1 MSTSPLFV
9 HLRVHSAYSLA
20 EGTFQIGD
28 LVGAVHELG
37 QPAVAIT
44 DTFNNFAALEFSD
57 KAAGKGIQPIVGAQ
71 VTIMDEDGLSGEVVL
86 LVQNEEGWL
95 NLSKLIS
102 QALLEESDLPTI
114 NLETLSRLAG
124 GLIILTGGASK
135 GYIASPCA
143 DGQIDIAKARLGRLH
158 DIFSDRL
165 YIEIQRHGLSREMA
179 AEPHLLDMAYD
190 RDIPI
195 VATNDC
201 YFAKPEMAAAHEV
214 LLCISQSVTLA
225 EDDRRRETEHHYLKS
240 AAEMALV
247 FEDLP
252 EAIENT
258 ISIAKRCAFKVPSKA
273 PILPAF
279 PVPEGMTEEDYLR
292 EVTLKG
298 LKKRLETSAFDDI
311 RGDTEKEKAYYDRL
325 EFELGIIIQ
334 MGFAGYFLIVSDFIV
349 WSKDNDIPVGP
360 GRGSGAGSLVAY
372 AMEITDLDPI
382 NRGFSLNVFSTPNV
396 CLCLTLISISV
407 RTGVM
412 KSSHMFR
419 KNTALIKL
427 PKSLLSGH
435 YKHAQHYVM

>member
-1 MSTSPLFV
+1 
-9 HLRVHSAYSLA
+9 
-20 EGTFQIGD
+20 
-28 LVGAVHELG
+28 
-37 QPAVAIT
+37 
-44 DTFNNFAALEFSD
+44 
-57 KAAGKGIQPIVGAQ
+57 
-71 VTIMDEDGLSGEVVL
+71 
-86 LVQNEEGWL
+86 
-95 NLSKLIS
+95 
-102 QALLEESDLPTI
+102 
-114 NLETLSRLAG
+114 
-124 GLIILTGGASK
+124 
-135 GYIASPCA
+135 
-143 DGQIDIAKARLGRLH
+143 
-158 DIFSDRL
+158 
-165 YIEIQRHGLSREMA
+165 MA
-179 AEPHLLDMAYD
+179 AEPHLLEMAYD
-190 RDIPI
+190 RNIPI

-258 ISIAKRCAFKVPSKA
+258 ITIAKRCAFKVPSKA

-292 EVTLKG
+292 EVTLSG

-311 RGDTEKEKAYYDRL
+311 RDDTEKEKAYYDRL

-382 NRGFSLNVFSTPNV
+382 KWGLLFERFLNPERVSMPDFDIDFCQDRRDEVITYVQEKYGFDKVAQII
-396 CLCLTLISISV
+396 TL
-407 RTGVM
+407 
-412 KSSHMFR
+412 
-419 KNTALIKL
+419 
-427 PKSLLSGH
+427 GH
-435 YKHAQHYVM
+435 YKRARHYVT